1 MEFVVRRQLTQLGQS
16 LSGLYSGNPKR
27 QTARPT
33 AEQLSPIFTVSYE
46 TLIFGFLLAFNY
58 EIEAP

>member
-33 AEQLSPIFTVSYE
+33 DEQLFLNFPHTNIPIKAE
-46 TLIFGFLLAFNY
+46 NLIIQ
-58 EIEAP
+58 EI